1 MDTKFLNW
9 FLSGGSVAVPKRF
22 LAYMAT
28 LELSFEELGEIVY
41 LLAQEGRVS
50 AGDVY
55 AKTAATNLVQKHL
68 ITYNVDSGDVSFQ
81 PLFDRMLGQTTA
93 GEAAA
98 AQGNAAKESSF
109 LQKRAATS
117 AKSSSATAG
126 QAISSTPSTI
136 IFSAISASIII
147 FSRSPSSRTMPA

>member
-50 AGDVY
+50 SGDVY

-98 AQGNAAKESSF
+98 AQGNAAKEQSYET
-109 LQKRAATS
+109 L
-117 AKSSSATAG
+117 
-126 QAISSTPSTI
+126 TPS
-136 IFSAISASIII
+136 
-147 FSRSPSSRTMPA
+147 SPTTPA